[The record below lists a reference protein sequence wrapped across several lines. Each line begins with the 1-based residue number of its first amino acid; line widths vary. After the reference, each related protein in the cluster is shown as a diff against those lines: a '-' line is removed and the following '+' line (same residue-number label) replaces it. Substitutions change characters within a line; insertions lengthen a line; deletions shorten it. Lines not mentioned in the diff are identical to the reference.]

1 MAVGKNKRLSKGK
14 KGGKKKAQDPFA
26 RKELYV
32 IKAPSIFA
40 KRDAGKTII
49 SRTQGTKIASE
60 GLKGRVFELSL
71 ADLNGGDESQGYRKI
86 RLVCED
92 VQGLNVITNFHGMDI
107 TRDKLCSLIRKW
119 QTLIEASVNVRTT
132 DGYYLRIFAIAFTK
146 KQSNQGPK
154 STCYAQSGQ
163 VRSIR
168 KKMFEILNEEA
179 SKCDL
184 KELVTKFISSPES
197 IAQEIEN
204 KTKVIFPLQHVFIRK
219 VKVLKKPKFDL
230 TKLMELHGDA
240 AAEDT
245 GAALDKV
252 AAETTVQALAGA
264 GGRL

>member
-1 MAVGKNKRLSKGK
+1 MAIGKNKRLSKGK

-26 RKELYV
+26 RKELYT
-32 IKAPSIFA
+32 IKAPSMFS
-40 KRDAGKTII
+40 KHDCGKTII
-49 SRTQGTKIASE
+49 TRTQGTKIASE
-60 GLKGRVFELSL
+60 GLKGRVFEISL
-71 ADLNGGDESQGYRKI
+71 ADLNGGDEQQGFRKI

-92 VQGLNVITNFHGMDI
+92 VQGTNVMTNFHGMDM

-119 QTLIEASVNVRTT
+119 QTLIEAFVNVRTT
-132 DGYYLRIFAIAFTK
+132 DGYYLRIFCIAFTK
-146 KQSNQGPK
+146 KQANQGAK

-163 VRSIR
+163 IRNIR

-179 SKCDL
+179 SKCDM
-184 KELVTKFISSPES
+184 KELVQKFIATPET
-197 IAQEIEN
+197 IGAEIE
-204 KTKVIFPLQHVFIRK
+204 KKCQSIFPLQNVFIRK

-230 TKLMELHGDA
+230 TKLMELHGDS

-252 AAETTVQALAGA
+252 AAENTVVALKGA